1 MFDVSI
7 DFFWNFYGK
16 LEHFK
21 VGNGHPETTIFFGYF
36 FLEAQIFFEETWH
49 VIDKPY
55 ISKQKLSFLKEV
67 TLFVLLGESK
77 ESISTTRATLTNF
90 KWKSFSV
97 LNFHICRRKH
107 FMNICNVLLFEK
119 EMQDIGISYIQILA
133 SFTPD
138 FGKQIQTVI
147 FIYIKEILLGR
158 RYDELLSI

>member
-1 MFDVSI
+1 MFILKYCLLWTFLSESANYVLVKPMSVMNPVFQNKSGVTEQKNLTLLAFLGVS
-7 DFFWNFYGK
+7 
-16 LEHFK
+16 E
-21 VGNGHPETTIFFGYF
+21 
-36 FLEAQIFFEETWH
+36 EA
-49 VIDKPY
+49 
-55 ISKQKLSFLKEV
+55 
-67 TLFVLLGESK
+67 
-77 ESISTTRATLTNF
+77 ISTTRATLTNF

-97 LNFHICRRKH
+97 LNFHICSRKH

-147 FIYIKEILLGR
+147 FIYIKDILLGR